1 MNITIDNRPN
11 YVSRFYAGQLDGQRF
26 MVHVVDDRISSDPDS
41 KWNPGS
47 ITIQWI
53 NEPGE
58 YNTPHNTSAV
68 YKWLQ
73 ENAYLAAPEGLVLM
87 VKASEWNRE
96 DM

>member
-11 YVSRFYAGQLDGQRF
+11 YVSRFYAGQLEGKRF
-26 MVHVVDDRISSDPDS
+26 MVHIVDDRIISDPNS

-47 ITIQWI
+47 LTIEWY
-53 NEPGE
+53 GE
-58 YNTPHNTSAV
+58 KGDTDAV
-68 YKWLQ
+68 RRWLHD
-73 ENAYLAAPEGLVLM
+73 NAYLAAPEGLVLM